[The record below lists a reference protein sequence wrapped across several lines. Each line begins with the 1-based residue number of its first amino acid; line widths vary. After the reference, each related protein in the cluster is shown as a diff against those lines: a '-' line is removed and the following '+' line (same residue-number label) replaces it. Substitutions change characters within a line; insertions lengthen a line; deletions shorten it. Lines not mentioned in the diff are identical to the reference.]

1 MIQDSSTEEASG
13 VVLQAGQETTAAE
26 TSTST
31 VGELAAELSGYL
43 REVMPQELQGEG
55 FLLETWQWIG
65 LAALIFLAVV
75 VDRVVRALTERSTH
89 MLAKRMGG
97 ETNPGEGSE
106 EAGKRDLSILRFRRP
121 IGIWCGALVFALL
134 LPALDLLPAAFGVLA
149 LATDFV
155 LTVTGVWAFYGL
167 VDVVGDVLAEKASA
181 SKNKF
186 DDMLVPLLRRTLKLL
201 VVVIGLVFIASKWTD
216 DLWRVVAG
224 LGLGSVAVAFAA
236 RDSIENLFGT
246 FTVLLDK
253 PFAIGD
259 WITMGELDGSVE
271 EVGFRSTRVRTFY
284 NSLITVPNREFISG
298 QVDNMG
304 ARRYRRIK
312 TNLSLTYDTPPE
324 KVEAFCEG
332 IRELIRRHPY
342 TRKEYYHVY
351 LNGFGASSLDVLLYC
366 FVRTPDWSGELREK
380 HRLFNDILRLA
391 DRLGVSFAF
400 PTQSIHVV
408 QPEDL
413 EHPDSPPTI
422 NDGLELGREA
432 AKAVLDESIAVFE
445 GRRPGPVRI
454 GDRDPDGRLDG

>member
-1 MIQDSSTEEASG
+1 MLPGLLLRLQDP
-13 VVLQAGQETTAAE
+13 
-26 TSTST
+26 STSDVT
-31 VGELAAELSGYL
+31 EDPGLATDAAGWL
-43 REVMPQELQGEG
+43 RATLPEGLQGEG
-55 FLLETWQWIG
+55 FLLEIWQWLG
-65 LAALIFLAVV
+65 LVALIFLAVII
-75 VDRVVRALTERSTH
+75 DRVVRAIADRVTH
-89 MLAKRMGG
+89 RLAAQVSDS
-97 ETNPGEGSE
+97 SE
-106 EAGKRDLSILRFRRP
+106 EPEPSQAQAEEAEKRDRSIVRFRRP
-121 IGIWCGALVFALL
+121 IGIWFGALAFVLL
-134 LPALDLLPAAFGVLA
+134 LPMLDLTASAFSVLE

-155 LTVTGVWAFYGL
+155 LTIAGVWAFYGL
-167 VDVVGDVLAEKASA
+167 VDVVGDVLAEKAAA
-181 SKNKF
+181 SQNKF
-186 DDMLVPLLRRTLKLL
+186 DDMLVPLLRRTLKIL

-216 DLWRVVAG
+216 DLWRIVAG
-224 LGLGSVAVAFAA
+224 LGLGSVAIAFAA

-259 WITMGELDGSVE
+259 WITMGSLDGSVE

-284 NSLITVPNREFISG
+284 NSLITVPNRDFISG

-312 TNLSLTYDTPPE
+312 TTLSLTYDTPPE

-408 QPEDL
+408 KPEDL
-413 EHPDSPPTI
+413 EHPGSPPTI
-422 NDGLELGREA
+422 NEGLELGREA
-432 AKAVLDESIAVFE
+432 AKAVLDDSIAVFE

-454 GDRDPDGRLDG
+454 GERDPDGRLG